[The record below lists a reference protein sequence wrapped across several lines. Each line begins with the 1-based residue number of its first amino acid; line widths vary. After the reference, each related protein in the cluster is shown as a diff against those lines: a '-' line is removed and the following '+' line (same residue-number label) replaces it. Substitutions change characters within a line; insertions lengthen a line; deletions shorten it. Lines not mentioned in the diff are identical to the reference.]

1 MTHIHNE
8 RRANA
13 RRHGTSRRVRPQVRI
28 RPGHSA
34 TLLDISA
41 GGALIETTG
50 RLLPN
55 TFAEVCMEIDSRRA
69 SLRCR
74 VLRCAVALVTP
85 AAVRYRAAI
94 QFDSYL
100 PWFVDDDE
108 PLMTSEMAG
117 HTTGAQL
124 TSEVG

>member
-13 RRHGTSRRVRPQVRI
+13 RRFGTSRHARPQVRI

-34 TLLDISA
+34 TVIDVSA
-41 GGALIETTG
+41 GGALIETTR

-69 SLRCR
+69 TLRGR
-74 VLRCAVALVTP
+74 VLRCVVAVVTP
-85 AAVRYRAAI
+85 TAVRYRAAI

-100 PWFVDDDE
+100 PWFVEDDE
-108 PLMTSEMAG
+108 PMVTSEIAG
-117 HTTGAQL
+117 HIKRAQP
-124 TSEVG
+124 TPQVG